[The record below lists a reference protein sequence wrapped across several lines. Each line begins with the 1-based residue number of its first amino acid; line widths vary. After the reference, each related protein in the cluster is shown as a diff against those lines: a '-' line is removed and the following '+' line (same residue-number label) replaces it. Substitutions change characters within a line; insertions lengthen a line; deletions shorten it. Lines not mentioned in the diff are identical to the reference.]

1 MRTRVSVGA
10 AALGAAVA
18 ATGLAPTAQAEA
30 VHLSYTAPAS
40 CPAEAALV
48 DAVVRNGGHLTRE
61 AEALPARS
69 FAVSVEEGRGITGR
83 LAVRSLTGEEAV
95 RTIQGTRCEDVVSSL
110 GVLVSLALDPDVASP
125 AEPEPAP
132 TPGVAP
138 EPPASHAA
146 EKDRTTP
153 KDPPGPLPFGWR
165 FGASTEG
172 SLGGLGTDIAA
183 GLAAYVDLVHDVP
196 DWSAFALR
204 VGAEIAA
211 SSTGD
216 NRTPNFSGRSGL
228 QRRVLRAELCPARA
242 LVRQPWDASTI
253 ELWACA
259 RLDAGVVQAS
269 SGSFAPVDT
278 AWLAPGPKLAV
289 RWVTRHF
296 FFELGGGLMFPLDRR
311 LALDAYGDAYRA
323 PGTLGVFGIGIGWFV
338 L

>member
-10 AALGAAVA
+10 AAFGAAVA
-18 ATGLAPTAQAEA
+18 ATGLAPSAQAEA
-30 VHLSYTAPAS
+30 VHFSYTAPAS

-48 DAVVRNGGHLTRE
+48 EAVVRNGGHMARE

-69 FAVSVEEGRGITGR
+69 FAVSVEEGRAITGH

-95 RTIQGTRCEDVVSSL
+95 RTIQGARCEDVVSSL
-110 GVLVSLALDPDVASP
+110 GVLVSLALDPDVAPP
-125 AEPEPAP
+125 AAPEPAL
-132 TPGVAP
+132 AP
-138 EPPASHAA
+138 EPPASRAA
-146 EKDRTTP
+146 EKDEATP
-153 KDPPGPLPFGWR
+153 KEPPGPLPFGWR

-172 SLGGLGTDIAA
+172 SLGGLGTGIAA

-204 VGAEIAA
+204 LGAEIAA
-211 SSTGD
+211 SGTGD
-216 NRTPNFSGRSGL
+216 NRTPRFSGRSGL
-228 QRRVLRAELCPARA
+228 ERRVLRAEVCPARA

-269 SGSFAPVDT
+269 SGSLAPVDS
-278 AWLAPGPKLAV
+278 AWLAPGPKVTV

-296 FFELGGGLMFPLDRR
+296 FFELGGGLTFPLDRR
-311 LALDAYGDAYRA
+311 LALDAEGDAYRV
-323 PGTLGVFGIGIGWFV
+323 PGTLGVFGIGVGWFV